1 MKIFNYP
8 SKMAEKRVKS
18 IVNRSLGFKKKDLD
32 EISRIIEDVKKNG
45 DQALVKY
52 TNRFDAPG
60 LTADSIKV
68 TNEEIQVA
76 AKSVSKPFVRTL
88 NRAVSQIE
96 AFHKLQLPKSWIQTE
111 RPNTLLGQLINP
123 VDAAGVYVP
132 GGRGGQTPLVSS
144 VLMGIIPAKIAG
156 VRQIAMVTPPTK
168 DGKVNPHLLVAAK
181 RVGVDAVY
189 KVGSAWAIAALT
201 FGTETIPKV
210 EVIVGPGNLYV
221 TLAKKVVAGIV
232 GIDMI
237 AGPSEI
243 LVIADRAADPE
254 FVAADLL
261 SQAEHD
267 VMSSAI
273 LVTNSSTV
281 AQTVAAAVEKQLAT
295 LARKDIA
302 VTSLDHYGAII
313 VVPDLTVAVEL
324 ANQIAPEHL
333 ELHLKDPFEY
343 VGQIRNAG
351 ALFLGPYTPE
361 PVGDYIAGPNHILP
375 TAGTAR
381 FASALSVENFVK
393 KTSLIHYTKEAFA
406 KEADDIIRLAN
417 IEGLGA
423 HANAVKVRFKR
434 KQ

>member
-8 SKMAEKRVKS
+8 SKAAEKRVKS
-18 IVNRSLGFKKKDLD
+18 IVTRSFGFKKKDIN
-32 EISRIIEDVKKNG
+32 EITRIIEDVKKHG

-60 LTADSIKV
+60 LTAELIQVSD
-68 TNEEIQVA
+68 EEIQIA
-76 AKSVSKPFVRTL
+76 TKSVDRTFVRTL
-88 NRAVSQIE
+88 NRAASQIE
-96 AFHKLQLPKSWIQTE
+96 AFHKLQLPKSWSHTE
-111 RPNTLLGQLINP
+111 RPGVLLGQLINP

-132 GGRGGQTPLVSS
+132 GGKGGETPLVSS

-156 VRQIAMVTPPTK
+156 VRRIAMVTPPTK
-168 DGKVNPHLLVAAK
+168 DGMINPHLLVAAK
-181 RVGVDAVY
+181 RVGVDTVY
-189 KVGSAWAIAALT
+189 KVGSAWAIAALAY
-201 FGTETIPKV
+201 GTDTIPKV

-221 TLAKKVVAGIV
+221 TLAKKIVAGTV

-243 LVIADRAADPE
+243 LVIADGSADPE

-267 VMSSAI
+267 VLSSAT
-273 LVTNSSTV
+273 LVTNSRPTAKTIAGV
-281 AQTVAAAVEKQLAT
+281 VEQQLAK
-295 LARKDIA
+295 LARRDIA
-302 VTSLDHYGAII
+302 RASLSRYGAII
-313 VVPDLTVAVEL
+313 VVPDLEVAIEL

-333 ELHLKDPFEY
+333 ELHLNDPFEY
-343 VGQIRNAG
+343 VGRIRNAG
-351 ALFLGPYTPE
+351 ALFIGPYTPE

-375 TAGTAR
+375 TAGAAR
-381 FASALSVENFVK
+381 FTSALSVENFVK
-393 KTSLIHYTKEAFA
+393 KTSLIHYSKEAFM
-406 KEADDIIRLAN
+406 KDADDIIRLAD

-423 HANAVKVRFKR
+423 HVNAVKIRFKN